1 MENTILKAENITKT
15 FISGNERLEV
25 LKNVDLEVKAGE
37 WVCILGP
44 SGTGKSTLLHILGGL
59 DLPDA
64 GSVMVNHTNL
74 QSINHQQL
82 SDIRNKHI
90 GFVFQFHHLLPEF
103 NVLENVAMPLFIA
116 GLNHQQAFT
125 QAEHALQDIG
135 FWERR
140 FSRTTELSGGEKQK
154 VALARALVTNP
165 IIVLADEPTGN
176 LDVTNTESLLV
187 TLQRI
192 NQEKKVTILTVTH
205 NQHVVD
211 YATRKFWLKNGKLS
225 ENSK

>member
-15 FISGNERLEV
+15 FISGSERLEV
-25 LKNVDLEVKAGE
+25 LKNVDLEVNAGE

-59 DLPDA
+59 DLPDT

-74 QSINHQQL
+74 QSINHEQL
-82 SDIRNKHI
+82 SEIRNKHI

-116 GLNHQQAFT
+116 GFNHNQAFE
-125 QAEHALQDIG
+125 QAENTLKDIG

-140 FSRTTELSGGEKQK
+140 SSRTTELSGGEKQK

-176 LDVTNTESLLV
+176 LDITNTESLLL

-211 YATRKFWLKNGKLS
+211 YATRKLWLKNGKLN